1 MSNSMQKNIKSC
13 SSYEIIQSLASG
25 GMGSVV
31 KAKLKGVEGFEKLVA
46 IKMLLPQYANDEAF
60 VQRFVF
66 EAKLVANLVH
76 ENIVQIYQ
84 LDKIGNEYFFV
95 QEFVDGI
102 SLYDFVEFHRMA
114 GIRLPQS
121 LAVFIAAQ
129 ASRALAYAH
138 SRRDAANRPLN
149 IIHCDICP
157 HNILINREGVP
168 KITDFGIAKAATVKD
183 DGHVAGKLAFMSP
196 EQYSDPHNLT
206 PAVDIYSL
214 GTVLFYMLSLHYS
227 RDVHT
232 SQYELFEQI
241 RNNYVNWSVLPDD
254 LPDELLQILHDMLS
268 GDPAERCCGSS
279 ANAAQML
286 EHYIYKDG
294 YGPGHVTLAEYM
306 QSVMPG
312 RFGNTANNAAN
323 LSTPEND
330 SVKTIKMSLP

>member
-1 MSNSMQKNIKSC
+1 MQKNIKSC

-157 HNILINREGVP
+157 HNILINKEGVP
-168 KITDFGIAKAATVKD
+168 KLTDFGIARAATVKNSNT
-183 DGHVAGKLAFMSP
+183 VSGKLAFMSP
-196 EQYSDPHNLT
+196 EQCVSPHRLT
-206 PAVDIYSL
+206 AASDIYSL
-214 GTVLFYMLSLHYS
+214 GVVLFYMLSNHYT
-227 RDVHT
+227 RDVHADKNHII
-232 SQYELFEQI
+232 EQI
-241 RNNYVNWSVLPDD
+241 KSNYVNYDALPDD
-254 LPDELLQILHDMLS
+254 LPDDLLAILKRMLAT
-268 GDPAERCCGSS
+268 DPADRYNSS
-279 ANAAQML
+279 ADLARIL
-286 EHYIYKDG
+286 EYYIYKDG
-294 YGPGHVTLAEYM
+294 YGPTIVSLAEYM
-306 QSVMPG
+306 REIMPG
-312 RFGNTANNAAN
+312 RFLTGNKNITETQV
-323 LSTPEND
+323 LSPAELDRTE
-330 SVKTIKMSLP
+330 KIR